1 MVGPV
6 GAENRVRFGP
16 AGHPRTGRVSSHPSR
31 VQAAGAV
38 LDEHQGIQPFQ
49 HDRVHLLGALNAYA
63 VEQAVERASD
73 EDIAGLRSAAEQ
85 AAEIVDVESAAAAL
99 KHYFVT
105 LSAISHNPLLAAL
118 CRFTTEIQ
126 IGLAVELPVV
136 APRTG
141 GGSRDQCTRRGW
153 TSRRSEIYR
162 TVAASGVPP
171 AEPAASRS
179 ANHDPGAPCFRNPE
193 RPQLPLGQGRRSSP
207 FWTGR
212 RPGSGGGPPRVLGKP
227 VSTAQP

>member
-1 MVGPV
+1 
-6 GAENRVRFGP
+6 
-16 AGHPRTGRVSSHPSR
+16 
-31 VQAAGAV
+31 V

-153 TSRRSEIYR
+153 TSRRSEIYS
-162 TVAASGVPP
+162 TVAASGVRPQNQLHLEAPIMIPEHPASVIPNAPNSRWARAVARLRSGRVGGPVP
-171 AEPAASRS
+171 AEVR
-179 ANHDPGAPCFRNPE
+179 
-193 RPQLPLGQGRRSSP
+193 
-207 FWTGR
+207 
-212 RPGSGGGPPRVLGKP
+212 P
-227 VSTAQP
+227 VSWGNPCLLRSPKRPRRTG